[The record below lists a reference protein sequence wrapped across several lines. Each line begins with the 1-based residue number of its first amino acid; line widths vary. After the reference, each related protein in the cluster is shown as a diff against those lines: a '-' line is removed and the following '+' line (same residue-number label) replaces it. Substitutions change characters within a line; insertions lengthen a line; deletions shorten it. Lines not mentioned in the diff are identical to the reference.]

1 MSGDGKENAQCSTAH
16 NLHCSRIGIT
26 LSYRGP
32 AQSSPG
38 LVFVCPRFSGALAI
52 LVEIKQ

>member
-1 MSGDGKENAQCSTAH
+1 MERRMHSAALHTISTAPELE
-16 NLHCSRIGIT
+16 LHFPIV
-26 LSYRGP
+26 

-38 LVFVCPRFSGALAI
+38 LMFVCPRFSGALAI